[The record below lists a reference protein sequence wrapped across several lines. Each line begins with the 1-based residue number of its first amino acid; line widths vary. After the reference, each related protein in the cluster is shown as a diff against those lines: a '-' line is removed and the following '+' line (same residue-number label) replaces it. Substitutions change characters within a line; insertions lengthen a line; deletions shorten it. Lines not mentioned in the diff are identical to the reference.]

1 MTHSQIGKPA
11 VGWWVVSS
19 RIGQS
24 MRSLR
29 ARAGWSRE
37 TLAHNSGL
45 SWSAIAQIES
55 GRRQDVR
62 LSSLTAL
69 AEAFGVSVDCL
80 IGATTTLTPHLFE
93 HRLLTYESDETYLD
107 AAIPYIAE
115 GLERSECLLVV
126 TTPAQIAL
134 LRKALDVRSEQVE
147 FANSAEW
154 YASLNGAL
162 NRYRGFLNHKL
173 EAGAARIRILG
184 DPVWARRSGA
194 EITAWFRYESLVNL
208 AFASA
213 PATIVC
219 SYDTRSLAH
228 EVVADACRTH
238 PEVAH
243 RSAAI
248 EGATYQEPEDFLLQ
262 Q

>member
-1 MTHSQIGKPA
+1 
-11 VGWWVVSS
+11 VGLVSS
-19 RIGQS
+19 RIGES
-24 MRSLR
+24 VRSAR
-29 ARAGWSRE
+29 ARAGWTRE
-37 TLAHNSGL
+37 ALAYHSGV

-55 GRRQDVR
+55 GRRQDIR

-69 AEAFGVSVDCL
+69 AEALGVSVDSL
-80 IGATTTLTPHLFE
+80 IGTTAALTPHLFE
-93 HRLLTYESDETYLD
+93 HRLLTYGSDEAYVD

-134 LRKALDVRSEQVE
+134 VREARDLSSEQIE
-147 FANSAEW
+147 FADSAEW
-154 YASLNGAL
+154 YVSLSGAL
-162 NRYRGFLNHKL
+162 NRYRGFLKQKL

-219 SYDTRSLAH
+219 SYDTRSLPA
-228 EVVADACRTH
+228 EVVADARRTH
-238 PEVAH
+238 PEVAQG
-243 RSAAI
+243 SAAR
-248 EGATYQEPEDFLLQ
+248 EGPTYQDPVDFLLQ
-262 Q
+262 P

>member
-1 MTHSQIGKPA
+1 M
-11 VGWWVVSS
+11 VSS
-19 RIGQS
+19 RIGES
-24 MRSLR
+24 VRSAR

-37 TLAHNSGL
+37 ALAYHSGV

-55 GRRQDVR
+55 GRRQDIR

-69 AEAFGVSVDCL
+69 AEALGVSVDYL
-80 IGATTTLTPHLFE
+80 VGTTATLTPHLFE
-93 HRLLTYESDETYLD
+93 HRLLTYGSDEAYLD

-134 LRKALDVRSEQVE
+134 VREALDVRSEQVE
-147 FANSAEW
+147 FADSAEW
-154 YASLNGAL
+154 YSSLGGAL
-162 NRYRGFLNHKL
+162 NRYRAFVKQKF
-173 EAGAARIRILG
+173 EAGAAWIRMVG
-184 DPVWARRSGA
+184 DPVWAARSRA

-219 SYDTRSLAH
+219 PYDTRSVPP
-228 EVVADACRTH
+228 EVVADARRTH
-238 PEVAH
+238 PEVAQG
-243 RSAAI
+243 SLAMGGPA
-248 EGATYQEPEDFLLQ
+248 YQEPEDFLLQ
-262 Q
+262 P